1 MPDTQHRFDL
11 LSLMN
16 ELEQALRD
24 LGAWESTPP
33 PPAAF
38 ESSVPFSADTMDFTQ
53 WLQWVFLARFRA
65 ILEGGHPLPRQCG
78 VTPMAEEALRGMEGD
93 IQDVLAILARIDE
106 RF

>member
-24 LGAWESTPP
+24 LGAWECTPP
-33 PPAAF
+33 PAEAF

-53 WLQWVFLARFRA
+53 WLQWVFVARFRA
-65 ILEGGHPLPRQCG
+65 ILEGGHALPQQCD
-78 VTPMAEEALRGMEGD
+78 VTPMAEEALRGMEGN
-93 IQDVLAILARIDE
+93 IQDVLAILARIDA